1 MSAAFPR
8 ATSAVAFPFPKPTMF
23 APMEGVTTPLLRDEV
38 AKLGGLGVACTE
50 FIRISSEVIR
60 PEHLRQQVI
69 KSKHSALSVQ
79 LMGRGS
85 DWMAGAAEVL
95 SEAGADVVD
104 INMGCPTR
112 RAVKGGVGA
121 AMLKD
126 PVLLE
131 DVLSSMREKVSGILS
146 AKIRAGFDNPDQVV
160 MIAQTVQRAGADFIA
175 VHPRCGSDQYKGVAD
190 WRIVKHLKESLDIPV
205 IGNGDC
211 WYASD
216 ALRLEEMTGCD
227 GVMIG
232 RPVLR
237 NPWIFRQ
244 IEELRLGVTPFQPT
258 GDDLFGFFE
267 RLARGYHSYLP
278 EIRAMGK
285 LKEFAR
291 YLTSSLQ
298 DEKNLTKQA
307 LRSQSFDDL
316 LKILEMGLCGLPS
329 EAFDL
334 AARSEQPTKRSAA
347 DSLEAALSTLSL
359 AQ

>member
-1 MSAAFPR
+1 VVAALSQ
-8 ATSAVAFPFPKPTMF
+8 ATSPSAFPFSIPTMF
-23 APMEGVTTPLLRDEV
+23 APMEGVTTPILRDEISQ
-38 AKLGGLGVACTE
+38 LGGVGVVCTE

-60 PEHLRQQVI
+60 PEHLRKQVI

-79 LMGRGS
+79 LMGKGS

-95 SEAGADVVD
+95 DEAGADVVD

-112 RAVKGGVGA
+112 RAVRGGVGA

-131 DVLSSMREKVSGILS
+131 DVLSSMREKVTGILS

-160 MIAQTVQRAGADFIA
+160 MIAQTVQRAGADFIV
-175 VHPRCGSDQYKGVAD
+175 VHPRCRKDHYKGVAD
-190 WRIVKHLKESLDIPV
+190 WRIVKHLKENLDIPV

-237 NPWIFRQ
+237 NPWIFKQ
-244 IEELRLGVTPFQPT
+244 IQDLRTGREVYMPSGEEVFA
-258 GDDLFGFFE
+258 FFY
-267 RLARGYHSYLP
+267 RVAKGYHQTLP
-278 EIRAMGK
+278 EIRVVGK
-285 LKEFAR
+285 LKEFSK
-291 YLTSSLQ
+291 YLTSSID
-298 DEKNLTKQA
+298 DEKKLMKSA
-307 LRSQSFDDL
+307 LRSQSYEDL
-316 LKILEMGLCGLPS
+316 LKVMEEGLTELPA

-334 AARSEQPTKRSAA
+334 APRSESPMRRSAA
-347 DSLEAALSTLSL
+347 DNLEASLSGDIS
-359 AQ
+359 A

>member
-1 MSAAFPR
+1 MSAALPP
-8 ATSAVAFPFPKPTMF
+8 ATSPAAFPFSTPTML

-50 FIRISSEVIR
+50 FIRISSEVVR
-60 PEHLRQQVI
+60 PDHLSQHVV
-69 KSKHSALSVQ
+69 KNKHSALSVQ

-85 DWMAGAAEVL
+85 DWMAEAAAVL
-95 SEAGADVVD
+95 SDAGADVVD

-146 AKIRAGFDNPDQVV
+146 AKIRAGLDNPDQVV
-160 MIAQTVQRAGADFIA
+160 MIAQTVQRAGADFIV
-175 VHPRCGSDQYKGVAD
+175 VHPRCGSDQYKGIAD
-190 WRIVKHLKESLDIPV
+190 WRIVKHLKESLEIPV

-216 ALRLEEMTGCD
+216 ALRLEQMTGCD

-244 IEELRLGVTPFQPT
+244 IQDLRLGVTPFRP
-258 GDDLFGFFE
+258 GGEDLFGFFE
-267 RLARGYHSYLP
+267 RMANGYLVYVTKARAVG
-278 EIRAMGK
+278 R
-285 LKEFAR
+285 LKELAR
-291 YLTSSLQ
+291 YLTSSLT
-298 DEKNLTKQA
+298 DEKSLTKKA
-307 LRSQSFDDL
+307 LRSQSFDEL
-316 LKILEMGLCGLPS
+316 LAIMENGLCELPK

-334 AARSEQPTKRSAA
+334 GAQSESPTKCSAA
-347 DSLEAALSTLSL
+347 DSLEASLGTLNL
-359 AQ
+359 A

>member
-1 MSAAFPR
+1 
-8 ATSAVAFPFPKPTMF
+8 MF
-23 APMEGVTTPLLRDEV
+23 APMEGVTTPILRDEIS
-38 AKLGGLGVACTE
+38 KLGGVGVVCTE

-60 PEHLRQQVI
+60 PEHLRKQVV

-79 LMGRGS
+79 LMGKGS
-85 DWMAGAAEVL
+85 DWMAGAAQVL
-95 SEAGADVVD
+95 DEAGADVVD

-112 RAVKGGVGA
+112 RAVRGGVGA

-131 DVLSSMREKVSGILS
+131 DVLSSMREKVAGILS

-160 MIAQTVQRAGADFIA
+160 MIAQTVQRAGADFIV
-175 VHPRCGSDQYKGVAD
+175 VHPRCRKDHYKGVAD
-190 WRIVKHLKESLDIPV
+190 WRIVKHLKENLDIPV

-244 IEELRLGVTPFQPT
+244 IQDLRTGQDVFTPSGEEVFEFFYRVAKGYEQTLPELRVV
-258 GDDLFGFFE
+258 
-267 RLARGYHSYLP
+267 
-278 EIRAMGK
+278 GK
-285 LKEFAR
+285 LKEFSK
-291 YLTSSLQ
+291 YLTSSID
-298 DEKNLTKQA
+298 DEKKLMKSA
-307 LRSQSFDDL
+307 LRSQSYDAL
-316 LKILEMGLCGLPS
+316 LKVMEDGLIGLPA

-334 AARSEQPTKRSAA
+334 AARSEAPMRRSAA
-347 DSLEAALSTLSL
+347 DNLEASL
-359 AQ
+359 AGDLSA

>member
-1 MSAAFPR
+1 ML
-8 ATSAVAFPFPKPTMF
+8 

-50 FIRISSEVIR
+50 FIRISSEVVR
-60 PEHLRQQVI
+60 PDHLRQHVV
-69 KSKHSALSVQ
+69 KNKHSALSVQ

-85 DWMAGAAEVL
+85 DWMAEAAEVL

-131 DVLSSMREKVSGILS
+131 DVLSAMREKVSGILS

-175 VHPRCGSDQYKGVAD
+175 VHPRCGSDQYKGIAD
-190 WRIVKHLKESLDIPV
+190 WRIVKHLKESLEIPV

-211 WYASD
+211 WHASD
-216 ALRLEEMTGCD
+216 ALRLEQMTGCD

-244 IEELRLGVTPFQPT
+244 IQELRLGLIPFRPT
-258 GDDLFGFFE
+258 GEDLFVFFE
-267 RLARGYHSYLP
+267 RLARGYRSYSS
-278 EIRAMGK
+278 ENRTTGK
-285 LKEFAR
+285 LKELAR
-291 YLTSSLQ
+291 YLTSSLS
-298 DEKNLTKQA
+298 DEKSLTKKA
-307 LRSQSFDDL
+307 LRSQSLDEL
-316 LKILEMGLCGLPS
+316 LMNMENGLCELPK

-334 AARSEQPTKRSAA
+334 GPKTELPNSRSAA
-347 DSLEAALSTLSL
+347 DSLEAALETLNL
-359 AQ
+359 A

>member
-1 MSAAFPR
+1 VSAALPR
-8 ATSAVAFPFPKPTMF
+8 ATASVAFPFPIPTMF
-23 APMEGVTTPLLRDEV
+23 APMEGVTTPLLREEV
-38 AKLGGLGVACTE
+38 GRLGGLGVACTE

-60 PEHLRQQVI
+60 PEHLRKQVI

-131 DVLSSMREKVSGILS
+131 DVLSSMREKVTGVLS

-175 VHPRCGSDQYKGVAD
+175 VHPRCGSDHYKGVAD
-190 WRIVKHLKESLDIPV
+190 WRIVKHLKEGLDIPV
-205 IGNGDC
+205 VGNGDC
-211 WYASD
+211 WYAAD
-216 ALRLEEMTGCD
+216 ALRLEAMTGCD
-227 GVMIG
+227 GVMVG

-244 IEELRLGVTPFQPT
+244 IQDLRSGVTPFRPD

-267 RLARGYHSYLP
+267 RLARGYHASLP
-278 EIRAMGK
+278 EIRAVGK

-298 DEKNLTKQA
+298 DEKSLTKQA
-307 LRSQSFDDL
+307 LRSQSFDEL
-316 LKILEMGLCGLPS
+316 LKVLDSGLCGLPQ

-334 AARSEQPTKRSAA
+334 GATSDSPSKRSAA
-347 DSLEAALSTLSL
+347 DSLEASL
-359 AQ
+359 ATASLA